1 MKIQKPRLYPPL
13 ALLAAFPASAP
24 SAAQTLPPTLQADDL
39 RRLVAAMVD

>member
-1 MKIQKPRLYPPL
+1 MNKHKRPTLYPPL
-13 ALLAAFPASAP
+13 ALLAASSAP